1 MTRIQTDDFDISQEN
16 KHLQEGDHI
25 GAIVTFTGIVR
36 EFLAGNK
43 IDSTSEIFHLEHY
56 PGMTERVLDDIESQ
70 AKERFEITTSSIIH
84 RVGTLKVQDNIV
96 FVGAG
101 SKHRTEAFQACQFMI
116 DILKTQAPFWKKEGS
131 HWVEAKDNDIKQTNT
146 WLK

>member
-1 MTRIQTDDFDISQEN
+1 MARVQTDDFDIGLEN
-16 KHLQEGDHI
+16 KHLQKGDNI

-36 EFLAGNK
+36 EFLTENRV
-43 IDSTSEIFHLEHY
+43 DNTSETFHLEHY
-56 PGMTERVLDDIESQ
+56 PGMTERVLNDIESQ
-70 AKERFEITTSSIIH
+70 ARERFEITTSSIIH

-116 DILKTQAPFWKKEGS
+116 DVLKTQAPFWKKEGP
-131 HWVEAKDNDIKQTNT
+131 HWVEAKDDDIKQTNT